1 MYTAQSLWT
10 QVREGLDVTT
20 IILNNGS
27 YAVLNMELSRVGA
40 GDPGPRALSM
50 LDIPGLDFVALAASM
65 GVPATRATTAEEFT
79 AQLEAAIAVDGPAL
93 VEAVVPRT
101 I

>member
-1 MYTAQSLWT
+1 M
-10 QVREGLDVTT
+10 TT

-40 GDPGPRALSM
+40 GDPGPRVLSM